1 MREAGKRRARG
12 YFRAARGGAFY
23 QSPPTPTYKGWPGP
37 ISKLKKAS
45 GGFPWAISFN
55 PAA

>member
-1 MREAGKRRARG
+1 MREAGQRRARG
-12 YFRAARGGAFY
+12 CFRAARGGAFSP
-23 QSPPTPTYKGWPGP
+23 SPPTPTYKGWPGT

-45 GGFPWAISFN
+45 GGFAWAISLN